1 MAKRKVTV
9 TVDEDLVEAARTLGA
24 ESLSGV
30 VNAALI
36 AEIDRRARAAALM
49 RRLEDWDRE
58 LGPVGE
64 EAAHA
69 ATAAFDDLDA
79 VAAGSPEPASAVP
92 ADASPGG
99 TRMAGAAGAARRW
112 CSTRRGCP
120 PCPRPG
126 LRSCS
131 GPCSPRPTAVA
142 AR

>member
-99 TRMAGAAGAARRW
+99 TPKAGAA
-112 CSTRRGCP
+112 
-120 PCPRPG
+120 
-126 LRSCS
+126 
-131 GPCSPRPTAVA
+131 
-142 AR
+142 